1 MADDVET
8 FFKKYGP
15 EIEELSRDSR
25 ALITGLLPDAK
36 ETVYAGW
43 KVVWY
48 SVSGGM
54 KDGIVGIHPQKKH
67 VNLIFL
73 RGKEL
78 KDPDH
83 LLEGTG
89 RKGRHIKIMKR
100 DEINKEALKSL
111 ILNSAKLVSE

>member
-1 MADDVET
+1 MADDVEA
-8 FFKKYGP
+8 FFKRYSP
-15 EIEELSRDSR
+15 EVEELSRDSR
-25 ALITGLLPDAK
+25 TLITELLPNAK

-48 SVSGGM
+48 SLSGGM
-54 KDGIVGIHPQKKH
+54 KDGIVGIHPQKNH

-73 RGKEL
+73 RGNEL
-78 KDPDH
+78 KDPDN

-89 RKGRHIKIMKR
+89 RKGRHIKIRKK

-111 ILNSAKLVSE
+111 VLDSAKLVKE

>member
-8 FFKKYGP
+8 FFKRYSP
-15 EIEELSRDSR
+15 EVEELSRDSR
-25 ALITGLLPDAK
+25 ALITELIPDAK

-48 SVSGGM
+48 SISGGM
-54 KDGIVGIHPQKKH
+54 KDGIVGIHPQKNY

-73 RGKEL
+73 RGNEL
-78 KDPDH
+78 EDPDH

-89 RKGRHIKIMKR
+89 RKGRHIKIRKKN
-100 DEINKEALKSL
+100 EINKEGVKSL
-111 ILNSAKLVSE
+111 ILYSAKLVRE